1 MAEEEEKPVTQK
13 QFKELTADYATKKD
27 LEQFAT
33 KKDLE
38 RFATKDA
45 LEELRAEMNSRFEK
59 MDAKIDELK
68 LLIMSQRAGT
78 ELAGEIVPVP
88 AEGVVDSEGDL
99 GAYHRIT
106 MAFKRDKGGS
116 VLVIVVA
123 VSKRKVKRW
132 KYD

>member
-1 MAEEEEKPVTQK
+1 MAEEEDKPVTQK
-13 QFKELTADYATKKD
+13 QFLALTADYVTKKD

-38 RFATKDA
+38 TFK
-45 LEELRAEMNSRFEK
+45 LELKAELKKEMDIRFE
-59 MDAKIDELK
+59 ELK
-68 LLIMSQRAGT
+68 LVIKSVQTGT
-78 ELAGEIVPVP
+78 ELAGDIVPAP

-106 MAFKRDKGGS
+106 MAFKRDKGGN

-132 KYD
+132 KHE

>member
-27 LEQFAT
+27 F
-33 KKDLE
+33 E
-38 RFATKDA
+38 RFATKEA